1 MLNIQ
6 HFVIAGIKKNHNIR
20 RHLYKNEN
28 WIYEKEE
35 KKRNRHDLIA
45 VQYAICYDILLSHRI
60 KFINLI

>member
-1 MLNIQ
+1 M
-6 HFVIAGIKKNHNIR
+6 AEMKNQNIR
-20 RHLYKNEN
+20 RHLYKNKN
-28 WIYEKEE
+28 VIYEKE